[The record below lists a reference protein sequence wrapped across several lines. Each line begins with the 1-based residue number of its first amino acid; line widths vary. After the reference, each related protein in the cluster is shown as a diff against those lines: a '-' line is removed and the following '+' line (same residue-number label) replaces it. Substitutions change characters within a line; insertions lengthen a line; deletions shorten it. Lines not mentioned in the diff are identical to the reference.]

1 MTRCELHHQVVSV
14 SHKFAAQ
21 KTCKKISRGASGER
35 ERERQRE
42 RERERERVGEIDP
55 EHGGDHG

>member
-1 MTRCELHHQVVSV
+1 LHHQVVSV